1 MENFHGLFF
10 IRLRFPGAR
19 RPIKSKPDKR
29 ERETERERARVRGN
43 RKRMK
48 AVKKKINKNKKF
60 PYYLMRQHAHLSSE
74 HLPLLEFEG
83 HEKKRQQRSEA
94 LHN

>member
-43 RKRMK
+43 RKGMK
-48 AVKKKINKNKKF
+48 AVKKKKKF

-83 HEKKRQQRSEA
+83 HEKKA